1 MARRKK
7 LTKKISRRRKSR
19 KMGAVGASGITSA
32 LFTIV
37 GGVAARFVSNTI
49 NGTNLDA
56 SYKGYVAAAA
66 PIAVGLFLPK
76 FIKNDMGKALGT
88 GMIAVG
94 GLGLVQS
101 TGVLKGIDGMD
112 DMMPVIAGYN
122 NYMALAPT
130 TQNSRGVI
138 AGMDA
143 RTAAILA
150 G

>member
-7 LTKKISRRRKSR
+7 TSKKRVTRRRSKR
-19 KMGAVGASGITSA
+19 MGAVSMKGGLSSA

-49 NGTNLDA
+49 NGTTLND
-56 SYKGYVAAAA
+56 SYKKYVASVA

-76 FIKNDMGKALGT
+76 FIKSDIGKALGN

-101 TGVLKGIDGMD
+101 TGVLSGMPMIARHYMGLAPSTNNPRGVVAGIDNMNYGMD
-112 DMMPVIAGYN
+112 
-122 NYMALAPT
+122 T
-130 TQNSRGVI
+130 RS
-138 AGMDA
+138 
-143 RTAAILA
+143 AAVLC

>member
-7 LTKKISRRRKSR
+7 HTKKHTTHRRRSKR
-19 KMGAVGASGITSA
+19 MGAVSMKGGLSSA

-49 NGTNLDA
+49 NGTSLND
-56 SYKGYVAAAA
+56 SYKKYVASVA

-76 FIKNDMGKALGT
+76 FIKSDMGKALGN

-101 TGVLKGIDGMD
+101 TGVLSGMP
-112 DMMPVIAGYN
+112 MIAKR
-122 NYMALAPT
+122 YMGLAPST
-130 TQNSRGVI
+130 NNPRGVV
-138 AGMDA
+138 AGMDNYGMDT
-143 RTAAILA
+143 RSAAVLC

>member
-7 LTKKISRRRKSR
+7 HTKKHTTHRRRSK
-19 KMGAVGASGITSA
+19 KMGAVSMKGGLSSA

-49 NGTNLDA
+49 NGTKLND
-56 SYKGYVAAAA
+56 SYKKYVASVA

-76 FIKNDMGKALGT
+76 FIKNDMGKALGN

-101 TGVLKGIDGMD
+101 TGVLSGMP
-112 DMMPVIAGYN
+112 MIAKR
-122 NYMALAPT
+122 YMGLAPST
-130 TQNSRGVI
+130 NNPRGVV
-138 AGMDA
+138 AGMDNYGMDT
-143 RTAAILA
+143 RSAAVLC

>member
-7 LTKKISRRRKSR
+7 HHAKKHTSRRRSR
-19 KMGAVGASGITSA
+19 RMGAAGIKGGLSNA

-49 NGTNLDA
+49 NGTSLDK
-56 SYKGYVAAAA
+56 SYKGYVASAA

-76 FIKNDMGKALGT
+76 FIKTPMGTALGN

-101 TGVLKGIDGMD
+101 TGVLSGL
-112 DMMPVIAGYN
+112 PAIAKR
-122 NYMALAPT
+122 YMSLAPSS
-130 TQNSRGVI
+130 QNTRGVI
-138 AGMDA
+138 AGMDT
-143 RTAAILA
+143 RSAAVLC

>member
-7 LTKKISRRRKSR
+7 HTKKRITHRRRSKR
-19 KMGAVGASGITSA
+19 MGAMSMKGGLSTA

-49 NGTNLDA
+49 NGTSLND
-56 SYKGYVAAAA
+56 SYKKYVASVA

-76 FIKNDMGKALGT
+76 FIKSDMGKALGN

-101 TGVLKGIDGMD
+101 TGVLSGMP
-112 DMMPVIAGYN
+112 MIAKR
-122 NYMALAPT
+122 YMGLAPST
-130 TQNSRGVI
+130 NNPRGVV
-138 AGMDA
+138 AGMDNYGMDT
-143 RTAAILA
+143 RSAAVLC

>member
-7 LTKKISRRRKSR
+7 TSKKRVTRRRSKR
-19 KMGAVGASGITSA
+19 MGAVSSMKGGLSSA

-49 NGTNLDA
+49 NGTTLND
-56 SYKGYVAAAA
+56 SYKKYVASVA

-76 FIKNDMGKALGT
+76 FIKSEIGKSLGA

-101 TGVLKGIDGMD
+101 TGVLSG
-112 DMMPVIAGYN
+112 MPVIARR
-122 NYMALAPT
+122 YMGLAPST
-130 TQNSRGVI
+130 NNPRGVV
-138 AGMDA
+138 AGMDEMSYGMDT
-143 RTAAILA
+143 RSAAVLC
-150 G
+150 

>member
-7 LTKKISRRRKSR
+7 HTKKIHHRRKSR
-19 KMGAVGASGITSA
+19 SKMGAIGKGGLTSA

-49 NGTNLDA
+49 NGTSLSA

-76 FIKNDMGKALGT
+76 FIKSDMGKALGT

-94 GLGLVQS
+94 GLELVQT
-101 TGVLKGIDGMD
+101 TGVLSGIDSF
-112 DMMPVIAGYN
+112 PVISGYKQ
-122 NYMALAPT
+122 YMGIAPT
-130 TQNSRGVI
+130 TQNPRGVL
-138 AGMDA
+138 AGMDTRA
-143 RTAAILA
+143 AAILA